1 MKLTKEEFKKT
12 LELSTQKSA
21 ILNDIG
27 LLHTQI
33 HTLSHY
39 YNNAIK
45 GIDDNSKVLQEKY
58 GKIKIDLNNGT
69 FVKE

>member
-1 MKLTKEEFKKT
+1 MKLTKEELKKA
-12 LELSTQKSA
+12 LELDTQKNA
-21 ILNDIG
+21 ILHDIG
-27 LLHTQI
+27 LLQTQI